1 MKLTI
6 FAATGGIG
14 PNILDESLSGQAG
27 RVRIVTAAD
36 LTAGDTALPASA
48 VEGADAVLSGPGPR
62 NPRPEGGIVMKIVLF
77 VSLLLAGTAA
87 GLQVAVLI
95 VQTTLRSFDAS
106 VYTQVRQVELAKL
119 DDLAAHP
126 VPSLIAVSLLVIFAG
141 RSRGRTFWLA
151 LTALILLAAVLAT
164 SLLVNDPINA
174 QQLTWN
180 VQTPP
185 ADWASVRDRWQI
197 AHAVRTVA
205 ALVAFGCLGVA
216 ATGTSHITRQ
226 MVRA

>member
-1 MKLTI
+1 
-6 FAATGGIG
+6 
-14 PNILDESLSGQAG
+14 
-27 RVRIVTAAD
+27 
-36 LTAGDTALPASA
+36 
-48 VEGADAVLSGPGPR
+48 
-62 NPRPEGGIVMKIVLF
+62 

-87 GLQVAVLI
+87 GLQVAVL
-95 VQTTLRSFDAS
+95 VVETAPRSFDAS

-126 VPSLIAVSLLVIFAG
+126 VPSLIAVSLLVIFAAG

-151 LTALILLAAVLAT
+151 MTALILLAAVLAT
-164 SLLVNDPINA
+164 SFLVNDPITA

-205 ALVAFGCLGVA
+205 ALVAFGCLGAA